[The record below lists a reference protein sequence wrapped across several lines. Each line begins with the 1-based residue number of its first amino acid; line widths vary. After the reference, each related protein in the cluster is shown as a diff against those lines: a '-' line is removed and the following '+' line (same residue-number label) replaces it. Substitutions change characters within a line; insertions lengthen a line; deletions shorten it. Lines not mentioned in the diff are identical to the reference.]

1 MAKEARRII
10 PEEEGEA
17 RARDLITG
25 SFVES
30 TPFIEVFE
38 NADITLSQGE
48 SMGIAT
54 AGLFMQVLDL
64 NGIGD
69 KDERRKIATAATGQ
83 IINGGVRD
91 NDNRNLFKN
100 VLGTGVDIQIGVLE
114 DGKTT
119 IYYRKDL
126 SLDEASRRHNVIKTL
141 LETTLEE
148 KRRPEIEK
156 RARAEE
162 AKRKKVESERLAR
175 LEEERKPSSLIFV
188 VLAYHKDA
196 PQGEKDQYIVSMR
209 EKIAALE
216 DDEDSTRKKQPIV
229 EILPDPTERI
239 TDNSARVLSA
249 ADIASIFQRGLSE
262 SELDALL
269 PSIRSEFVRVAKGIE
284 SSAGAAAQGLYES
297 AKVAVKKPGRDIF
310 RAFLAKRG
318 IAPALMWQILARGDE
333 QIGLRVSI
341 NDYDYPPYPDFLL
354 QIWHERHII
363 TNLTDHKDTL
373 RRLAAEGNTVALFLD
388 TVSEDENTWSGVVKK
403 LVVDGE
409 IDINGRVITQGD
421 VDAILAPLVLTD
433 DFILKAVFAD
443 LVGTMLSVPYGVYGK
458 MRETAF
464 MSLRTIVDQ
473 FSIPEIKQLIRQ
485 IDRGQVAK
493 SVAGLKDP
501 IASGI
506 HGAIM
511 QRVSLHDL
519 NPRDY
524 EGGMSAKAYGVMRA
538 RRGRNQYLP
547 QPNPANYEGGED
559 SEAFKLASRLSE
571 DYRFISPSEYG
582 IKVSPGERIRMRQ
595 EPESLITEHLRK

>member
-1 MAKEARRII
+1 MAKEVKRII
-10 PEEEGEA
+10 PEEERET
-17 RARDLITG
+17 RAKDLIVG

-30 TPFIEVFE
+30 TPFIEALE
-38 NADITLSQGE
+38 NTDITISQGE

-64 NGIGD
+64 NGIQD

-91 NDNRNLFKN
+91 KRDKNVFNN
-100 VLGTGVDIQIGVLE
+100 VLGTGVDIRVGVLE
-114 DGKTT
+114 DGKTK
-119 IYYRKDL
+119 IYYRNDL
-126 SLDEASRRHNVIKTL
+126 SLDEARRRYGVINNF
-141 LETTLEE
+141 LEDAKKL
-148 KRRPEIEK
+148 EIEK
-156 RARAEE
+156 
-162 AKRKKVESERLAR
+162 
-175 LEEERKPSSLIFV
+175 KPSSLMFV
-188 VLAYHKDA
+188 VLACHKDA

-216 DDEDSTRKKQPIV
+216 NDEDSARKKPPIV
-229 EILPDPTERI
+229 EILPDPTEI
-239 TDNSARVLSA
+239 IPDNSARVLSA

-269 PSIRSEFVRVAKGIE
+269 PRIRSEFVRVARGIE
-284 SSAGAAAQGLYES
+284 LSAGAVAQGLYES

-333 QIGLRVSI
+333 QIELSVNI
-341 NDYDYPPYPDFLL
+341 DDYDYPPYPDFLL

-373 RRLAAEGNTVALFLD
+373 RGFAAEGNVVALFLD
-388 TVSEDENTWSGVVKK
+388 TVSEDENTWSGIVKK

-421 VDAILAPLVLTD
+421 VDAILAPLVLID

-443 LVGTMLSVPYGVYGK
+443 LVGTMLPVPYGVGGK
-458 MRETAF
+458 TRENAF
-464 MSLRTIVDQ
+464 ISLRSIVDQ
-473 FSIPEIKQLIRQ
+473 FSVPEIKQLIRQ

-511 QRVSLHDL
+511 QRVPLQAPNLKDFK
-519 NPRDY
+519 
-524 EGGMSAKAYGVMRA
+524 GGVSAKAYGVMRA
-538 RRGRNQYLP
+538 RGGRNKYLP
-547 QPNPANYEGGED
+547 QPDPKDYEGED
-559 SEAFKLASRLSE
+559 PPAFLLASRLFE

-595 EPESLITEHLRK
+595 EPESLIIERLLK